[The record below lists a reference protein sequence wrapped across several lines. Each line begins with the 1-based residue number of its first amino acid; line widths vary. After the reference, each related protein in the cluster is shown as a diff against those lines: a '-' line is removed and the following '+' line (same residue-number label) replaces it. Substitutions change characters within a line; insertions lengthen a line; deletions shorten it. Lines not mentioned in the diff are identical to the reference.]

1 MLQLKPK
8 RLTGALSVLAVLIG
22 LSGCFAAVTP
32 APEADLPSPQP
43 VETTQATATSQPAA
57 AVVEPA
63 AGQTPAKTATVRPVT
78 AGRTPTAAANR
89 ASTPTTPTKIGTKTN
104 ATPNGT
110 ASTTTKA
117 TPAAAVSSTGVA
129 GKAAQPLSPADGA
142 VFTDM
147 SGDTRI
153 ELKWSPVKPK
163 LAANEYYVII
173 LQYQHKGQTWTDL
186 AESRTTSWLV
196 NEHSYLRGMADDGLF
211 YWSVTLVR
219 QTGADANGV
228 AVETPLSAS
237 SPTRAFVWHTTQAGS
252 AGTANANDNRSD
264 NDNDNRSSGGSSG
277 GGGGLPGYP

>member
-8 RLTGALSVLAVLIG
+8 RLIGALSLLALLIG

-32 APEADLPSPQP
+32 APEADIPSPQP
-43 VETTQATATSQPAA
+43 TETTQPAATA
-57 AVVEPA
+57 AVESSA
-63 AGQTPAKTATVRPVT
+63 NASQTPAKTATVRPVT
-78 AGRTPTAAANR
+78 AGRTPTAAAGR
-89 ASTPTTPTKIGTKTN
+89 ASTPTTPAKSATKTKVTPK
-104 ATPNGT
+104 ATV
-110 ASTTTKA
+110 STTAKA
-117 TPAAAVSSTGVA
+117 TPVAVSSTGSA
-129 GKAAQPLSPADGA
+129 GKVAQPLSPADGA

-219 QTGADANGV
+219 QTGTDANGV

-237 SPTRAFVWHTTQAGS
+237 GPTRAFVWHTTQAGS
-252 AGTANANDNRSD
+252 AGNANANDNRSD